1 MPIQPVDGGA
11 GVTITSDGTQS
22 DLELLAESAV
32 VIGAELVPGTEIVS
46 IMLDQRLQPDGSLV
60 DVMMIGWRILGLP
73 GTFYV
78 HPGADYRWGEAAPA
92 YIARRKAEVEAIYG
106 LGG

>member
-1 MPIQPVDGGA
+1 MPIQPANGGS
-11 GVTITSDGTQS
+11 GITITQDGKQS

-32 VIGAELVPGTEIVS
+32 VVGAVLVPGTQIVS
-46 IMLDQRLQPDGSLV
+46 VMLDQRIDAAGNLV
-60 DVMMIGWRILGLP
+60 DVMMIGWTIDGYP

-78 HPGADYRWGEAAPA
+78 HPGADFLWGQAAPA